1 MSIKH
6 LMDLSSNWGI
16 EISNSAKLSERATLI
31 TSNNG
36 ERYVLKQKESVEKA
50 INEIKLLLRIDKQDF
65 KVHLPIKTNGGEYY
79 YCSDDVVYCIYNY
92 LDGQTFKAIDTV
104 KNTSIPELLGSSIAQ
119 LHQVLKQVSNDLQF
133 PKKNLYNQVFDW
145 AVQEILNNEENPDLK
160 SIYHTLQVD
169 FKNVIHDLPQQLIHR
184 DAHIFNVIIQ
194 KDRLAGFVDFDIV
207 EHNVRLFDICYCSTS
222 VLNEIFSDEALREKW
237 FDFIKNLFAS
247 YHTVNPLNEVE
258 RKSVAL
264 VMLSIQTIFMAFFMN
279 IPTLFNANKKMFL
292 WLYENKERI
301 LKHSTQMVE

>member
-6 LMDLSSNWGI
+6 LSDLSSNWGI

-31 TSNNG
+31 TTNNG
-36 ERYVLKQKESVEKA
+36 KRYVLKQKESVEKT
-50 INEIKLLLRIDKQDF
+50 INEIKLLLSIDKQDF
-65 KVHLPIKTNGGEYY
+65 KVHLPIQTNGGEYY

-92 LDGQTFKAIDTV
+92 LDGQTFKAIDAV
-104 KNTSIPELLGSSIAQ
+104 KNTTIPELLGSSIAQ

-145 AVQEILNNEENPDLK
+145 AVHEILKNEENQDLT
-160 SIYHTLQVD
+160 SIYHTLQIN
-169 FKNVIHDLPQQLIHR
+169 FKNVIHDFPQQLIHR

-222 VLNEIFSDEALREKW
+222 VLKRNIF
-237 FDFIKNLFAS
+237 
-247 YHTVNPLNEVE
+247 
-258 RKSVAL
+258 
-264 VMLSIQTIFMAFFMN
+264 
-279 IPTLFNANKKMFL
+279 
-292 WLYENKERI
+292 
-301 LKHSTQMVE
+301 